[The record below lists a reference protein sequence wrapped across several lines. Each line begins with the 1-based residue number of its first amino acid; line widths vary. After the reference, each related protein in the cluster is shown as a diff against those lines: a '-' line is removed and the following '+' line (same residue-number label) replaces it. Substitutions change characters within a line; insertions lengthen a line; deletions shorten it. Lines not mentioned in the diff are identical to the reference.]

1 MEQFIS
7 NSNAMLI
14 QGMTERSLE
23 SMISRLLDE
32 KLATIIESTPKVEK
46 RPDNGLYRRKEAAAI
61 LRVSLVTLD
70 HWTKLGIINARR
82 VGTRVY
88 YTDKDI
94 NDAMKKYLNK
104 KGADYERKEKGS
116 LNDRQSPQQ
125 QEQR

>member
-14 QGMTERSLE
+14 QGLTERSLE

-94 NDAMKKYLNK
+94 NDAMKKISK
-104 KGADYERKEKGS
+104 
-116 LNDRQSPQQ
+116 
-125 QEQR
+125 

>member
-46 RPDNGLYRRKEAAAI
+46 RPDNGLYRRKGSYLACFSCYF
-61 LRVSLVTLD
+61 RSLDEVR
-70 HWTKLGIINARR
+70 H
-82 VGTRVY
+82 Y
-88 YTDKDI
+88 
-94 NDAMKKYLNK
+94 
-104 KGADYERKEKGS
+104 
-116 LNDRQSPQQ
+116 
-125 QEQR
+125 

>member
-32 KLATIIESTPKVEK
+32 KLATIIESTPKVEDFPKDILYK
-46 RPDNGLYRRKEAAAI
+46 RKDAAI
-61 LRVSLVTLD
+61 RLQISLPTLD
-70 HWTKLGIINARR
+70 AWTRAGIINGRR
-82 VGTRVY
+82 IGTRIY

-94 NDAMKKYLNK
+94 NDALKKACK
-104 KGADYERKEKGS
+104 
-116 LNDRQSPQQ
+116 
-125 QEQR
+125 